1 MVDRSERLVAGQLA
15 DVKESIDSMRDTMGK
30 RAPPVVTVHVPEVP
44 VHVQVPDNI
53 PPNIHLNFEAP
64 QQSVPTV
71 TFQVPE
77 QATPIVK
84 VDAPVVNVLPSPPR
98 IYDVEITSRDSNG
111 FIKSFRITPA

>member
-1 MVDRSERLVAGQLA
+1 MSERLVAGQIK
-15 DVKESIDSMRDTMGK
+15 DVAESIESMRETMAK

-84 VDAPVVNVLPSPPR
+84 VDAPVVNVLPPEARS
-98 IYDVEITSRDSNG
+98 YNVEITARDAAG
-111 FIKSFRITPA
+111 FIKSFRIDPA